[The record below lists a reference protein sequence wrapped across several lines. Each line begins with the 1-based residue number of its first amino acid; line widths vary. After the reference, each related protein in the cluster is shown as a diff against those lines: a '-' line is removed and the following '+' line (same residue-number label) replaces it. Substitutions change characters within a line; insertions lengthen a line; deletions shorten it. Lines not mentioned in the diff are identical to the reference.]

1 MNWIVRKGN
10 ALKLNQAL
18 RNLIAVLM
26 LAVFIF
32 AGCQGQDLLQSVFP
46 KDEAV
51 TAAPDETRVP
61 AGVNPPDFAKS
72 PSPPSFYDLVIWV
85 PPQFDPN
92 SDSEAGKLLGA
103 RIQDFLQENPAVN
116 LNVRVKAASG
126 PGGLLESLDKTRD
139 VAPIAV
145 PSLVLITRSE
155 MIQAVEKNLLFPIK
169 GTSTAIDDNDW
180 YDFSR
185 EMGIYSGTVYG
196 LPFSSNALGLV
207 FRDMKLVQ
215 NSMSWEDSFRIFDT
229 FVFPAGASNA
239 LVPLSMYA
247 SAGGKIGNQQD
258 IHPIN
263 PEILESI
270 LDVIDTGARTGVL
283 SPVISELKTDEQS
296 WEYFETGGYDAV
308 ITWVNRFL
316 SADENFHLAP
326 MPSIGKNPHTFAS
339 GWAWCLTDLN
349 KENHEYVISL
359 AEYLIDTDFLSQWA
373 PLSGYLPV
381 RPSSMEKW
389 IDGQNGGTIS
399 GILFSAVLIPDQ
411 SDIDGINTE
420 ITTVVV
426 EVLTRQVSPAVGA
439 LRAFERV
446 EANDSP

>member
-18 RNLIAVLM
+18 RNLIALLM

-46 KDEAV
+46 GDEAV
-51 TAAPDETRVP
+51 TVAPDETLVP
-61 AGVNPPDFAKS
+61 VEENPSDFAKS
-72 PSPPSFYDLVIWV
+72 PPPPSFYDLVIWV
-85 PPQFDPN
+85 PPQFNPK

-116 LNVRVKAASG
+116 LSVRVKAASG
-126 PGGLLESLDKTRD
+126 PGGLLETLEKTRD

-145 PSLVLITRSE
+145 PSLVLITRSD
-155 MIQAVEKNLLFPIK
+155 MIQAVEKDLLFPIE

-180 YDFSR
+180 YNFSR
-185 EMGIYSGTVYG
+185 DLGIYSGTVYG
-196 LPFSSNALGLV
+196 LPFASNALGLV
-207 FRDMKLVQ
+207 FRDMKLGQ

-229 FVFPAGASNA
+229 FIFPAGASNA

-247 SAGGKIGNQQD
+247 SAGGIIDNQQD
-258 IHPIN
+258 IHPIS
-263 PEILESI
+263 PEILERI

-283 SPVISELKTDEQS
+283 SPVISELKTDDQS

-308 ITWVNRFL
+308 ITWINRFL
-316 SADENFHLAP
+316 STDENYQLAP
-326 MPSIGKNPHTFAS
+326 VPSIGIDPHTFAS
-339 GWAWCLTDLN
+339 GWTWCLTDPN
-349 KENHEYVISL
+349 KGNHEYVISL
-359 AEYLIDTDFLSQWA
+359 AEYLTDTDFLSQWA

-381 RPSSMEKW
+381 RPSSMKKW
-389 IDGQNGGTIS
+389 VDGQDEGTINS
-399 GILFSAVLIPDQ
+399 ILFSAALIPDQ

-426 EVLTRQVSPAVGA
+426 EVLTGQVSPAVGA
-439 LRAFERV
+439 LSAFERM
-446 EANDSP
+446 EANGSP